1 MPAVVRFTLIP
12 LAALL
17 AFAALAETSDSGNRT
32 IADGVYT
39 EAQAAS
45 GEALYGEH
53 CLICHDKRY
62 FRPVLQRWDG
72 QPLSMMYLIMSS
84 SMPESNPASLSRDE
98 YTDILAYILSLS
110 RYPSGDTPLS
120 TEGDAL
126 EQVMVAPRQR

>member
-1 MPAVVRFTLIP
+1 MPAVARFTLIP
-12 LAALL
+12 LAVLL
-17 AFAALAETSDSGNRT
+17 TFAALADGNGRS
-32 IADGVYT
+32 IAEGVYT

-62 FRPVLQRWDG
+62 FRPVLQRWNG

-120 TEGDAL
+120 TEDDAL
-126 EQVMVAPRQR
+126 EHVMVAPRQR